1 LTHTQLSDIILLQG
15 QQQWSGHDH
24 TRVEILFVFITCSA
38 VVAYFLFGL
47 GWVFLIAPTTFPS
60 IIKDKLGKL
69 KKFFT
74 KKLLFTGVDRVKRLH
89 HFEWWYWL

>member
-74 KKLLFTGVDRVKRLH
+74 KKLF
-89 HFEWWYWL
+89 